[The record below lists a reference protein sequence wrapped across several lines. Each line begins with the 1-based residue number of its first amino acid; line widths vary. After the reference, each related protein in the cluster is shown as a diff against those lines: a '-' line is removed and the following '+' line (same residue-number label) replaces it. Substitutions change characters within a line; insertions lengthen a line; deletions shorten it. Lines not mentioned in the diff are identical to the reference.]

1 MSGLLAQI
9 GFGEET
15 TYGTAFFV
23 TRFAPLVDESITQDI
38 ERLESEGIFAGAR
51 LIRSQQW
58 APGLKRITGDV
69 GLEWYQQNTALLWKH
84 MLGSITSSFTAGVG
98 THTATLGSL
107 FGKGLTMQIGRP
119 TVTGT
124 VIPFTYAGCKISS
137 WTVAMEAGEIATLG
151 LSMIAKSETTATALV
166 TAAYSTD
173 ADKPFTYLHGG
184 VSISGS
190 SICVR
195 SIEITGEN
203 NLSDE
208 RVCIGQDTIDEPL
221 EMDRREITGTANLE
235 FTSTQQYQRYLDG
248 TELPI
253 VLSLSASSSA
263 QASVTMNCRY
273 DGVTPVVEGRDLI
286 VVEVPFKV
294 VGTTAGGDNGGITAV
309 IKNTQSSP

>member
-23 TRFAPLVDESITQDI
+23 TRFVPLVEESMTQEI
-38 ERLESEGIFAGAR
+38 ERLESEGIIAGAR

-69 GLEWYQQNTALLWKH
+69 GLEWYQQNSALLWKH
-84 MLGSITSSFTAGVG
+84 MLGSITSSFTAGIG
-98 THTATLGSL
+98 THTATIGTLY
-107 FGKGLTMQIGRP
+107 GKGLTMQIGKP
-119 TVTGT
+119 TTTGS
-124 VIPFTYAGCKISS
+124 VIPFTYAGVKVQS
-137 WTVAMEAGEIATLG
+137 WTIAVEAGEIATLG
-151 LSMIAKSETTATALV
+151 LTLIAKSETTSTALV

-173 ADKPFTYLHGG
+173 ADKPFTYLHGA

-195 SIEITGEN
+195 SLEVSGEN
-203 NLSDE
+203 MLSDE
-208 RVCIGQDTIDEPL
+208 RICIGQDTIDEPV
-221 EMDRREITGTANLE
+221 ENDRREITGTATLE

-253 VLSLSASSSA
+253 VLTMSASTSA
-263 QASVTMNCRY
+263 SATLTMNCRY
-273 DGVTPVVEGRDLI
+273 DGVTPAVEGRDLV

-294 VGTTAGGDNGGITAV
+294 IGTTAGGDSGGITAV
-309 IKNTQSSP
+309 IRNTQSSP